1 MSQMTATNLLKKQHQ
16 EVKSLFRRVQ
26 KTDDTEARQELTK
39 EIINKLTVHA
49 KIEEEIFYPA
59 VRGIGT
65 EKAKDLVL
73 EANEEHH
80 VVKLLLE
87 DLPIID
93 VEDEA
98 FTAKMT
104 VLGELVEHHADEE
117 EKDMFPLA
125 QKLGEAQL
133 EALGEQMAARAEALM
148 GQTAEPAGRGRR
160 R

>member
-1 MSQMTATNLLKKQHQ
+1 MTATNLLKKQHQ

-26 KTDDTEARQELTK
+26 KTEDTEARQGLTK

-49 KIEEEIFYPA
+49 KIEEELFYPA

-73 EANEEHH
+73 EAYEEHH
-80 VVKLLLE
+80 VVKLFLE
-87 DLPIID
+87 ELPTID
-93 VEDEA
+93 AEDEA

-133 EALGEQMAARAEALM
+133 EAVGEQMAARVEALT
-148 GQTAEPAGRGRR
+148 GQAAEPSGRGRPR
-160 R
+160 

>member
-1 MSQMTATNLLKKQHQ
+1 MTATNLLKKQHQ
-16 EVKSLFRRVQ
+16 EVKSLFRRAQ
-26 KTDDTEARQELTK
+26 KTEDTAARHDLRK

-65 EKAKDLVL
+65 ENAKDLVL
-73 EANEEHH
+73 EAYEEHH

-87 DLPIID
+87 ELPNID
-93 VEDEA
+93 AEAEDEA
-98 FTAKMT
+98 FTAKTT
-104 VLGELVEHHADEE
+104 VLGELVE
-117 EKDMFPLA
+117 LA

-133 EALGEQMAARAEALM
+133 EAVGERMAARVEALT
-148 GQTAEPAGRGRR
+148 GQAAEPAERGRR

>member
-1 MSQMTATNLLKKQHQ
+1 MTATNLLKKQHQ

-26 KTDDTEARQELTK
+26 KTEDTEARHDLRK
-39 EIINKLTVHA
+39 EIINNLTVHA

-73 EANEEHH
+73 EAYEEHH

-87 DLPIID
+87 DLSNID
-93 VEDEA
+93 AADKT

-133 EALGEQMAARAEALM
+133 EAVGERMAARVEALT
-148 GQTAEPAGRGRR
+148 GQAAEPAGRGRR

>member
-1 MSQMTATNLLKKQHQ
+1 MTATNLLKKQHQ
-16 EVKSLFRRVQ
+16 EVKSLFRRAQ
-26 KTDDTEARQELTK
+26 KTEDTAARHDLRK

-65 EKAKDLVL
+65 ENAKDLVL
-73 EANEEHH
+73 EAYEEHH

-87 DLPIID
+87 ELPNID
-93 VEDEA
+93 AEDEA

-104 VLGELVEHHADEE
+104 VLGELVE
-117 EKDMFPLA
+117 LA

-133 EALGEQMAARAEALM
+133 EAVGERMAARVEALT
-148 GQTAEPAGRGRR
+148 GQAAEPAERGRR

>member
-1 MSQMTATNLLKKQHQ
+1 MTATNLLKKQHQ

-26 KTDDTEARQELTK
+26 KTEDTEARHDLRK
-39 EIINKLTVHA
+39 EIINNLTVHA
-49 KIEEEIFYPA
+49 KIEEEIFYL
-59 VRGIGT
+59 
-65 EKAKDLVL
+65 DLVL
-73 EANEEHH
+73 EAYEEHH

-87 DLPIID
+87 DLSNID
-93 VEDEA
+93 AADKT

-133 EALGEQMAARAEALM
+133 EAVGERMAARVEALT
-148 GQTAEPAGRGRR
+148 GQAAEPAGRGRR

>member
-1 MSQMTATNLLKKQHQ
+1 MKATNLLKKQHQ
-16 EVKSLFRRVQ
+16 EVKSLFRKVQ
-26 KTDDTEARQELTK
+26 KTENPDIRHELMKDITE
-39 EIINKLTVHA
+39 KLTVHA
-49 KIEEEIFYPA
+49 TIEEEIFYPA
-59 VRGIGT
+59 MRGIGT

-73 EANEEHH
+73 EAYEEHH
-80 VVKLLLE
+80 VVKLLIE
-87 DLPIID
+87 ELPTVD
-93 VEDEA
+93 AEGEA

-117 EKDMFPLA
+117 EEDMFPLA

-160 R
+160 G

>member
-1 MSQMTATNLLKKQHQ
+1 MTATNLLKKQHQ

-26 KTDDTEARQELTK
+26 KTEDTEARHELTK

-73 EANEEHH
+73 EAYEEHH

-87 DLPIID
+87 DLSNID
-93 VEDEA
+93 AADKT

-133 EALGEQMAARAEALM
+133 KAVGERMAARVEALT
-148 GQTAEPAGRGRR
+148 GQAAEPAGRDRR

>member
-1 MSQMTATNLLKKQHQ
+1 MTATNLLKKQHQ

-26 KTDDTEARQELTK
+26 KTEDTEARHDLRK
-39 EIINKLTVHA
+39 EIINNLTVHA

-73 EANEEHH
+73 EAYE
-80 VVKLLLE
+80 
-87 DLPIID
+87 
-93 VEDEA
+93 
-98 FTAKMT
+98 
-104 VLGELVEHHADEE
+104 EHHADEE

-133 EALGEQMAARAEALM
+133 EAVGERMAGRVEAFT
-148 GQTAEPAGRGRR
+148 GQAAEPAGRGRR

>member
-16 EVKSLFRRVQ
+16 EAKSLFRRAQ
-26 KTDDTEARQELTK
+26 KTEETEARQELTK
-39 EIINKLTVHA
+39 EIINRLTVHA

-65 EKAKDLVL
+65 EKAKEIVR
-73 EANEEHH
+73 EAYEEHH
-80 VVKLLLE
+80 VVKLLLDE
-87 DLPIID
+87 LPNID
-93 VEDEA
+93 AEDEA

-133 EALGEQMAARAEALM
+133 EAVGERMAARVEALT
-148 GQTAEPAGRGRR
+148 GQAAEPAGRVRR

>member
-1 MSQMTATNLLKKQHQ
+1 MTRAPSASPRVGALCAPASSQ
-16 EVKSLFRRVQ
+16 LFELHRPQ
-26 KTDDTEARQELTK
+26 KTENTEARHDLRK

-49 KIEEEIFYPA
+49 KIEEEIFYP
-59 VRGIGT
+59 
-65 EKAKDLVL
+65 DLVL
-73 EANEEHH
+73 EASEEHH

-87 DLPIID
+87 DLPNID
-93 VEDEA
+93 AADKT

-133 EALGEQMAARAEALM
+133 EAVGERMAARVEALT
-148 GQTAEPAGRGRR
+148 GQAAEPAGRGRR